1 MKLDVLKQDG
11 TKSGTVEFPDEIFAS
26 PVNETILWEAI
37 EAYRANRRQGTAKAK
52 TRSEV
57 EGAKKK
63 LFPQKH
69 LGRARAGTLRSPT
82 RVHGGVA
89 HGPEPKS
96 FRKSLPKAVRNKALL
111 EALKQ
116 KLQNGNL
123 LIIEDITLPEA
134 KTKFVAQALGS
145 LRERKNVSLLLVSPA
160 SSQDLQRAGR
170 NIQALDITTEKDL
183 NAYSV
188 WQPRKLVLFKSACEP
203 LIARWK

>member
-1 MKLDVLKQDG
+1 MKLNVLKQDG
-11 TKSGTVEFPDEIFAS
+11 STSGTIEFPDEIFAV

-37 EAYRANRRQGTAKAK
+37 EAYRANKRQGTAKAK

-69 LGRARAGTLRSPT
+69 LGRARAGSLRSPT
-82 RVHGGVA
+82 RVHGGVV

-96 FRKSLPKAVRNKALL
+96 FRKSLPRAVRSRALL

-116 KLQNGNL
+116 KLQCGNL

-134 KTKFVAQALGS
+134 KTKHVALALKN
-145 LRERKNVSLLLVSPA
+145 LRERKNISLLLVSGTA
-160 SSQDLQRAGR
+160 SQELQRAGR
-170 NIQALDITTEKDL
+170 NIAALNIITEKDL

>member
-1 MKLDVLKQDG
+1 MKLNVLKQDG
-11 TKSGTVEFPDEIFAS
+11 SASGTVEFPDEIFAT

-37 EAYRANRRQGTAKAK
+37 EAYRANKRQGTAKAK

-69 LGRARAGTLRSPT
+69 LGRARAGSLRSPT
-82 RVHGGVA
+82 RVHGGVV

-96 FRKSLPKAVRNKALL
+96 FRKSLPQAVRSKALL

-116 KLQNGNL
+116 KLQRGNL
-123 LIIEDITLPEA
+123 LIIEDISLPEA
-134 KTKFVAQALGS
+134 KTKHVALALKN
-145 LRERKNVSLLLVSPA
+145 LRERNNVSLLLVPSA

-170 NIQALDITTEKDL
+170 NIQALNIVTEKDL

-188 WQPRKLVLFKSACEP
+188 WQPRKLVLFRSACEP